1 MLTCDVA
8 IIGAGPYGLSAAA
21 HLRAVKGL
29 DVRLFGEPMSFWERN
44 MPAGM
49 LLRSPWSASHISDPS
64 GALTLDA
71 YRSPSGGPLPAPVP
85 LDGFIDYGRWF
96 QRQAS
101 PDVDKRMV
109 TGIERNPA
117 GFRLTL
123 EDGDALKSRR
133 VVVAAGIG
141 SFAQRPPQFDHI
153 PSSLAFHSSEHSD
166 LSRFAGR
173 RIVVVGAGQ
182 SAFESAA
189 LLKEAGADVEIIA
202 RASEPRWLARSARL
216 HGLGFL
222 SKLLYAPTDIGPAG
236 VSRLVAAPNLY
247 RRLPRDLQDKLRVRS
262 IRPAAAHWLRP
273 RLSTVR
279 MTMGRSVIAAIPGAG
294 GVRIR
299 LDDGGERFADHV
311 LLGTGYRVDISRYSF
326 LGPDLLR
333 TLRCAGGFPRLTR
346 GFESSIPGLHFVGA
360 PAAWSFGP
368 LLCFVAGVS
377 FASCELTRCISSAT
391 SLRGRE
397 RKTSPARNAMAL
409 E

>member
-1 MLTCDVA
+1 
-8 IIGAGPYGLSAAA
+8 
-21 HLRAVKGL
+21 
-29 DVRLFGEPMSFWERN
+29 
-44 MPAGM
+44 
-49 LLRSPWSASHISDPS
+49 
-64 GALTLDA
+64 
-71 YRSPSGGPLPAPVP
+71 
-85 LDGFIDYGRWF
+85 
-96 QRQAS
+96 
-101 PDVDKRMV
+101 MV

-123 EDGDALKSRR
+123 EDGDTLKSRR

-141 SFAQRPPQFDHI
+141 SFARRPPQFDHI

-189 LLKEAGADVEIIA
+189 LLKEAGADVEIVA

-262 IRPAAAHWLRP
+262 TRPAAAHWLRP

-333 TLRCAGGFPRLTR
+333 ALRCVGGFPRLTR

-397 RKTSPARNAMAL
+397 RKTSPGRNAMAL